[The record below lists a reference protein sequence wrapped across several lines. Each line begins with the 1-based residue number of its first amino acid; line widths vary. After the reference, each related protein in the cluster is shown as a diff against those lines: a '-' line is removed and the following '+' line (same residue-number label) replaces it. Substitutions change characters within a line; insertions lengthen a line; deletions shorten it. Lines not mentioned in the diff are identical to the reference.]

1 MRIAQDMKKITV
13 HIDAELQ
20 DIVPLF
26 LENRRADVAKLTHA
40 VQTGMLTEVYSIA
53 HNLAGTGAGYGFEE
67 ISLIGRAMCD
77 ALKVNYLD
85 ALPPL
90 ISRLQAYL
98 DAVEVVYKLSE

>member
-1 MRIAQDMKKITV
+1 MRTARTMKKIIV
-13 HIDAELQ
+13 HVDAELQ

-40 VQTGMLTEVYSIA
+40 VQTGALTEVYSIA

-67 ISLIGRAMCD
+67 ISRIGRAMCD
-77 ALKVNYLD
+77 ALKINHLD
-85 ALPPL
+85 ALPAL

-98 DAVEVVYKLSE
+98 DAVEVVYKPSE